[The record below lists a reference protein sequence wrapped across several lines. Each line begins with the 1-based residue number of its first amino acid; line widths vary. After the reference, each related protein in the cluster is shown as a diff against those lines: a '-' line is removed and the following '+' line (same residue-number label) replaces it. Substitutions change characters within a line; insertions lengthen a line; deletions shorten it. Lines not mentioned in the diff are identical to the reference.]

1 MVDREASVVLAL
13 EFSEVA
19 HLAAVLILP
28 VCATQS
34 SSSPHRLFPNL
45 LPWPRPPPPS
55 YLPPPPPPYLEADR
69 ARYGYGLLLC
79 ALCVTPSPRSTSPS
93 STVPAEVA
101 IPVVVEAGPV
111 VAHGE
116 DWQPLGPQQ
125 GEVLLHHAAR
135 STC

>member
-1 MVDREASVVLAL
+1 VLAL

-19 HLAAVLILP
+19 HLAAILILP
-28 VCATQS
+28 TCATQS

-45 LPWPRPPPPS
+45 PPWPRLPPPL

-69 ARYGYGLLLC
+69 ARYGRGLLLC
-79 ALCVTPSPRSTSPS
+79 ALCVTPSPHSASPS

-101 IPVVVEAGPV
+101 VPAVVEAGPA

-125 GEVLLHHAAR
+125 GEVLLHRTAR